1 MNYSIKDYLKYL
13 AGLISLVLFIGV
25 FLFVLNEGDNTI
37 KRLKQ
42 EKENAIKIDQ
52 YFIVEDKHENVEL
65 IGDLLNEVYYL
76 DVHSEGN
83 SDIKERIK
91 VNSGVYQ
98 DTEISD
104 KILCTIFYSNGNVI
118 DIEPVL

>member
-52 YFIVEDKHENVEL
+52 YFIVEDKHENVEV
-65 IGDLLNEVYYL
+65 IGDLLNEV
-76 DVHSEGN
+76 
-83 SDIKERIK
+83 
-91 VNSGVYQ
+91 
-98 DTEISD
+98 
-104 KILCTIFYSNGNVI
+104 TI
-118 DIEPVL
+118 

>member
-1 MNYSIKDYLKYL
+1 MNYSIKDYLEYL
-13 AGLISLVLFIGV
+13 AGLIPLVLFIGV

-76 DVHSEGN
+76 DVHPEDN
-83 SDIKERIK
+83 SGLREKIR
-91 VNSGVYQ
+91 VNSKVYQ
-98 DTEISD
+98 DTKIND

>member
-52 YFIVEDKHENVEL
+52 YFIVEDKHENVEV

>member
-1 MNYSIKDYLKYL
+1 MNYSIKDYLEYL
-13 AGLISLVLFIGV
+13 AGLIPLVLFIGM
-25 FLFVLNEGDNTI
+25 FLFVLNEGDSTI

-42 EKENAIKIDQ
+42 EKENAIKIEQ

-76 DVHSEGN
+76 DVHPEDN
-83 SDIKERIK
+83 SDITERIR

-98 DTEISD
+98 DTKIND

>member
-1 MNYSIKDYLKYL
+1 MNRKVVSMNYSIKDYLKYL

-52 YFIVEDKHENVEL
+52 YFIVEDKHENVEV
-65 IGDLLNEVYYL
+65 IGDLLNEV
-76 DVHSEGN
+76 
-83 SDIKERIK
+83 
-91 VNSGVYQ
+91 
-98 DTEISD
+98 
-104 KILCTIFYSNGNVI
+104 TI
-118 DIEPVL
+118 

>member
-1 MNYSIKDYLKYL
+1 MNYSIKDYLKYF
-13 AGLISLVLFIGV
+13 AGLIPLVLFIGM

-42 EKENAIKIDQ
+42 EKENAIKIEQ
-52 YFIVEDKHENVEL
+52 YFIVEDKHENIEL

-76 DVHSEGN
+76 DVYAEVN
-83 SDIKERIK
+83 SGLKERIR
-91 VNSGVYQ
+91 VNSKVYQ
-98 DTEISD
+98 DTKIND

>member
-1 MNYSIKDYLKYL
+1 MNYSIKDYLKYF
-13 AGLISLVLFIGV
+13 AGIVLLILFIGV

-76 DVHSEGN
+76 DVHPEDN
-83 SDIKERIK
+83 SGLKEKIR
-91 VNSGVYQ
+91 VNSKVYQ
-98 DTEISD
+98 DTEIND